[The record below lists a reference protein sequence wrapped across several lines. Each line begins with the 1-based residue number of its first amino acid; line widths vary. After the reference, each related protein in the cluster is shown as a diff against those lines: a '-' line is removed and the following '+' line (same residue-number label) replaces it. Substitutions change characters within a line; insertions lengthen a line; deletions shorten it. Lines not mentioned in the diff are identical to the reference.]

1 MENQTL
7 AFITSLIAMLLIMAS
22 YFFKKKELYLLF
34 QAAGMV
40 FLIANYFF
48 TLQFVAMLGLVVGL
62 FRALVFFFYERKD
75 KLAPIAW
82 AFLFSALSI
91 AAYFIA
97 KELEGDNKP
106 NNEFEWKGMILV
118 VSLALYAFI
127 FRIRDLRL
135 MRFTVLAPTSLA
147 LLYNILI
154 RATQSSP
161 FAILTYAFELGANI
175 VSILK
180 YHVFGKEETKQ
191 TEEPSKEKTYEEN

>member
-48 TLQFVAMLGLVVGL
+48 TVEFVAMLGLAVGL

-91 AAYFIA
+91 AAYFIVNW
-97 KELEGDNKP
+97 KELQWQDAI
-106 NNEFEWKGMILV
+106 FVIALI
-118 VSLALYAFI
+118 LYAFI
-127 FRIRDLRL
+127 FRIRDLKL
-135 MRFTVLAPTSLA
+135 MRFSALVPTFLSV
-147 LLYNILI
+147 LYNVLI
-154 RATQSSP
+154 KATP
-161 FAILTYAFELGANI
+161 FATLAYAFELGAII